1 MNLCAYA
8 HVHNIAA
15 ISHAAVI
22 LQTIMRVLV
31 QFAATKTCGP
41 DDFSCKVAGQCI
53 PEGWVC
59 DGQSDCRDDSDEEDC
74 GEYTRRHSP
83 RSLLS
88 VSLMKST
95 SLLRHAS
102 SVMY

>member
-1 MNLCAYA
+1 
-8 HVHNIAA
+8 
-15 ISHAAVI
+15 
-22 LQTIMRVLV
+22 MRVLV

-74 GEYTRRHSP
+74 GEYTRCHRGHIIVASFLANS
-83 RSLLS
+83 RSCH
-88 VSLMKST
+88 KQ
-95 SLLRHAS
+95 H
-102 SVMY
+102 